1 MKRSLGQNFLIN
13 KNVAI
18 REVGYSNIT
27 KDDVVL
33 EIGPSKGILTR
44 HIADKSKEVIAVE
57 IDENIVRNL
66 KSKLPDNVKLIRQD
80 ASS

>member
-18 REVGYSNIT
+18 REIGYANIT

-33 EIGPSKGILTR
+33 EIGPGNGILTR
-44 HIADKSKEVIAVE
+44 LIADKAKEVIAVE
-57 IDENIVRNL
+57 IDEKIVINL
-66 KSKLPDNVKLIRQD
+66 KVKLPDNVKLIR
-80 ASS
+80 AKL